1 MNITKYKKY
10 PIFSFTERTWPE
22 KEIIKAP
29 IWCSV
34 DLRDGNQSLIDPMN
48 VTEKMEMYN
57 LLLKMGFKEIEVGFP
72 AASGIEFDFL
82 RNLIDK
88 KLIPEGVAVQVLT
101 QAREHLIK
109 KTFEAIKGS
118 KKAIV
123 HLYNST
129 SELQRRVVFKKDK
142 NEIIDIA
149 LEGVKLIKEMA
160 EKEEY
165 SGTEIQLEYSPESF
179 TGTEM
184 DFALEICNK
193 VIEEWDASLN
203 RKIIINLP
211 ATVEMTTPNVYADQI
226 EWICKNIIRRESVII
241 SLHAHNDRGTGVAA
255 TELALLAGADRVEG
269 TVFGNGERTG
279 NADIVNVALNMYS
292 QGVDPELNI
301 GFMDEIVDTYE
312 KCTKMKVGARHP
324 YAGELVYTAFS
335 GSHQDAINKGIKE
348 YKKNG
353 EKIWEVPYL
362 PVDPSDF
369 GRKFESF
376 VRINSQSGK
385 GGLAYIMEYNFGYK
399 LPRGLQEEFVGII
412 QSYSEIVSREVRQ
425 EEIIEKFEENF
436 LNNKGVY
443 ELINLRINEME
454 SASSKET
461 KTQIEFEII
470 KDGDILK
477 VSGVGN
483 GPIDA
488 FKNGMKNTA
497 LFNVTDYSEHT
508 LGEGSDA
515 KAVSYVQIES
525 EGKVRKFGVGVDTNI
540 AVASIKSIVSA
551 LNRI

>member
-353 EKIWEVPYL
+353 EKIWEVPYF

-376 VRINSQSGK
+376 VRINS
-385 GGLAYIMEYNFGYK
+385 
-399 LPRGLQEEFVGII
+399 
-412 QSYSEIVSREVRQ
+412 
-425 EEIIEKFEENF
+425 
-436 LNNKGVY
+436 
-443 ELINLRINEME
+443 
-454 SASSKET
+454 
-461 KTQIEFEII
+461 
-470 KDGDILK
+470 
-477 VSGVGN
+477 
-483 GPIDA
+483 
-488 FKNGMKNTA
+488 
-497 LFNVTDYSEHT
+497 
-508 LGEGSDA
+508 
-515 KAVSYVQIES
+515 
-525 EGKVRKFGVGVDTNI
+525 
-540 AVASIKSIVSA
+540 
-551 LNRI
+551 